1 MEMETHK
8 VTVCLISADK
18 IGKFGNKNITALF
31 SLQKPR
37 NLFRA
42 VRESPVQF

>member
-8 VTVCLISADK
+8 VAVCLISADK
-18 IGKFGNKNITALF
+18 IGKFRNKNVAALLF
-31 SLQKPR
+31 LQKPR

-42 VRESPVQF
+42 VGESPVQF